1 MTSKLVGI
9 FVYLL
14 ILLIIGWFAS
24 RRVKSLGDYIAAG
37 KKLGFLPA
45 ALSARATG
53 ESAWLLLGLT
63 GMGAAIGL
71 QAFWVVVGEIV
82 GVGIA
87 WLMMNRRF
95 NRLTTKYGALT
106 IPDYLEARFRDPSHA
121 LRLVSAGALV
131 VFVMIYVSA
140 QIDATAT
147 AFHSFLGWNY
157 FVGAT
162 VGFGVVVVYIVA
174 GGFLAVVW
182 SDVFQGALMFVG
194 LVAIPIIGLNYAGG
208 WNNVAVGLAAQ
219 DPGLMSIWGPAG
231 LTLNNVLAI
240 VALVSIGLG
249 FLGSPQIFVRI
260 LALKSEGE
268 VKKGAVVA
276 ILYTTLT
283 DCGAVLIGM
292 IGRHLLMGPQDSL
305 VGVLGA
311 NGQDVLP
318 LIVGVLIP
326 VAFIGFVIAAVLSAA
341 MSTVDSLLLVAASSV
356 VRDVYQKILHPS
368 LPDESLVRLSR
379 LTTVGLAMGAFAL
392 AMAIAIFI
400 PERTIFWFIVFGW
413 SGIAATFCPTMILS
427 LFWARFTRRG
437 ALAAMISG
445 FLAVPIFKFAMPL
458 LPGAAGEA
466 FANLEE
472 MFPAFVVG
480 FAVGIPVSLFDRK
493 GQQALQG
500 IEAELKPQSD

>member
-82 GVGIA
+82 GVGVA

>member
-1 MTSKLVGI
+1 
-9 FVYLL
+9 
-14 ILLIIGWFAS
+14 LIIGWFAS

-82 GVGIA
+82 GVGVA

-427 LFWARFTRRG
+427 LFWTRFTRRG

>member
-82 GVGIA
+82 GVGVA

-162 VGFGVVVVYIVA
+162 VGFGVVVIYIVA

-427 LFWARFTRRG
+427 LFWTRFTRRG

>member
-1 MTSKLVGI
+1 MSPKLVGI
-9 FVYLL
+9 LVYLL
-14 ILLIIGWFAS
+14 ILLGIGWFAS

-37 KKLGFLPA
+37 KRLGFLPA

-87 WLMMNRRF
+87 WLAMNRRF

-106 IPDYLEARFRDPSHA
+106 IPDYLEARFRDTSHS
-121 LRLVSAGALV
+121 LRLVSACALV

-147 AFHSFLGWNY
+147 AFNSFLGWNY
-157 FVGAT
+157 LTGAV
-162 VGFGVVVVYIVA
+162 VGFSVVVIYIVA

-182 SDVFQGALMFVG
+182 SDVFQGTLMFIG
-194 LVAIPIIGLNYAGG
+194 LVTIPMIGLFYAGG
-208 WNNVAVGLAAQ
+208 WNNVADGLVAQ

-231 LTLNNVLAI
+231 LTLNNLLAI

-249 FLGSPQIFVRI
+249 FLGSPQVFVRI

-268 VKKGAVVA
+268 VKKGAIVA
-276 ILYTTLT
+276 IFYTTLT

-305 VGVLGA
+305 VAVLGA

-318 LIVGVLIP
+318 LIVEILIP
-326 VAFIGFVIAAVLSAA
+326 VTLIGLVIAGVLSAA
-341 MSTVDSLLLVAASSV
+341 MSTVDSLLMVAASSV
-356 VRDVYQKILHPS
+356 VRDVYQRILNPS
-368 LPDESLVRLSR
+368 LPDESLVRLCR
-379 LTTVGLAMGAFAL
+379 LTTVVLAMGAFAL
-392 AMAIAIFI
+392 AMTVAYAI
-400 PERTIFWFIVFGW
+400 PERTVFWFIVFGW

-427 LFWARFTRRG
+427 LFWKRFTRRG

-445 FLAVPIFKFAMPL
+445 FLAVPFFKFVMPA
-458 LPGAAGEA
+458 LPGATGEA

-480 FAVGIPVSLFDRK
+480 FAAGIPVSLFDRK
-493 GQQALQG
+493 GQLALQG
-500 IEAELKPQSD
+500 IEAELKSQSD

>member
-1 MTSKLVGI
+1 MTPKLIGI
-9 FVYLL
+9 LVYLL
-14 ILLIIGWFAS
+14 ILLGIGWFAS
-24 RRVKSLGDYIAAG
+24 KRVKSLGDYIAAG

-63 GMGAAIGL
+63 GMGAAIGF
-71 QAFWVVVGEIV
+71 QAFWVVVGEVV

-87 WLMMNRRF
+87 WLAMNRRF

-106 IPDYLEARFRDPSHA
+106 IPDYLEARFRDTSHS
-121 LRLVSAGALV
+121 LRLVSACALV
-131 VFVMIYVSA
+131 IFVMIYVSA

-147 AFHSFLGWNY
+147 AFNSFLGWNY
-157 FVGAT
+157 LTGA
-162 VGFGVVVVYIVA
+162 VIGFSVVVIYIVA

-182 SDVFQGALMFVG
+182 SDVFQGTLMFVG
-194 LVAIPIIGLNYAGG
+194 LVAIPIIGLFYAGG
-208 WNNVAVGLAAQ
+208 WNNVAAGLVAQ

-231 LTLNNVLAI
+231 LTLNNLLAI

-249 FLGSPQIFVRI
+249 FLGSPQVFVRI
-260 LALKSEGE
+260 LALKSEDE
-268 VKKGAVVA
+268 VKKGAIVA
-276 ILYTTLT
+276 IFYTTLT

-292 IGRHLLMGPQDSL
+292 IGRHLLMGPEDSL
-305 VGVLGA
+305 DGVLGA

-318 LIVGVLIP
+318 MIVEILIP
-326 VAFIGFVIAAVLSAA
+326 VTLIGLVIAGVLSAA
-341 MSTVDSLLLVAASSV
+341 MSTVDSLLMVAASSV
-356 VRDVYQKILHPS
+356 VRDVYQRILHPS
-368 LPDESLVRLSR
+368 LPDESLVRLCR
-379 LTTVGLAMGAFAL
+379 LTTVALAIGAFAL
-392 AMAIAIFI
+392 AMTVAYAI
-400 PERTIFWFIVFGW
+400 PERTVFWFIVFGW

-445 FLAVPIFKFAMPL
+445 FLAVPFFKFGMPL
-458 LPGAAGEA
+458 LPGATGEA

-480 FAVGIPVSLFDRK
+480 FVAGILVSFFDRK
-493 GQQALQG
+493 GQLALQG
-500 IEAELKPQSD
+500 IEAELKS

>member
-106 IPDYLEARFRDPSHA
+106 IPDYLEARFRDSSHA

-131 VFVMIYVSA
+131 IFVMIYVSA

-162 VGFGVVVVYIVA
+162 VGFGVVVIYIVA
-174 GGFLAVVW
+174 GGFLA
-182 SDVFQGALMFVG
+182 DVFQGGLMFVG

-231 LTLNNVLAI
+231 LTLNNILAI
-240 VALVSIGLG
+240 VALASIGLG

-268 VKKGAVVA
+268 VRKGAVVA

-292 IGRHLLMGPQDSL
+292 IGRHVLMGPQESL
-305 VGVLGA
+305 VAVLGA

-326 VAFIGFVIAAVLSAA
+326 VVFIGFVIAAVLSAA

-493 GQQALQG
+493 GQLALQG
-500 IEAELKPQSD
+500 IEAELKSQSD

>member
-106 IPDYLEARFRDPSHA
+106 IPDYLEARFRDSSHA

-131 VFVMIYVSA
+131 IFVMIYVSA

-162 VGFGVVVVYIVA
+162 VGFGVVVIYIVA

-182 SDVFQGALMFVG
+182 SDVFQGGLMFIG

-231 LTLNNVLAI
+231 LTLNNILAI
-240 VALVSIGLG
+240 VALASIGLG

-268 VKKGAVVA
+268 VRKGAVVA

-292 IGRHLLMGPQDSL
+292 IGRHVLMGPQESL
-305 VGVLGA
+305 VAVLGA

-326 VAFIGFVIAAVLSAA
+326 VVFIGFVIAAVLSAA

-493 GQQALQG
+493 GQLALQG
-500 IEAELKPQSD
+500 IEAELKSQSD

>member
-1 MTSKLVGI
+1 
-9 FVYLL
+9 
-14 ILLIIGWFAS
+14 
-24 RRVKSLGDYIAAG
+24 
-37 KKLGFLPA
+37 
-45 ALSARATG
+45 
-53 ESAWLLLGLT
+53 
-63 GMGAAIGL
+63 
-71 QAFWVVVGEIV
+71 
-82 GVGIA
+82 
-87 WLMMNRRF
+87 
-95 NRLTTKYGALT
+95 
-106 IPDYLEARFRDPSHA
+106 
-121 LRLVSAGALV
+121 
-131 VFVMIYVSA
+131 
-140 QIDATAT
+140 
-147 AFHSFLGWNY
+147 
-157 FVGAT
+157 
-162 VGFGVVVVYIVA
+162 
-174 GGFLAVVW
+174 
-182 SDVFQGALMFVG
+182 
-194 LVAIPIIGLNYAGG
+194 
-208 WNNVAVGLAAQ
+208 
-219 DPGLMSIWGPAG
+219 
-231 LTLNNVLAI
+231 LTLNNILAI
-240 VALVSIGLG
+240 VALASIGLG

-268 VKKGAVVA
+268 VRKGAVVA

-292 IGRHLLMGPQDSL
+292 IGRHVLMGPQESL
-305 VGVLGA
+305 VAVLGA

-326 VAFIGFVIAAVLSAA
+326 VVFIGFVIAAVLSAA

-493 GQQALQG
+493 GQLALQG
-500 IEAELKPQSD
+500 IEAELKSQSD

>member
-1 MTSKLVGI
+1 MTSKFVGI
-9 FVYLL
+9 LIYLL
-14 ILLIIGWFAS
+14 VLLGIGWFAS

-37 KKLGFLPA
+37 KRLGFLPA

-87 WLMMNRRF
+87 WLCMNRRF
-95 NRLTTKYGALT
+95 NRLTTQYGALT

-121 LRLVSAGALV
+121 LRLFSAGALV

-162 VGFGVVVVYIVA
+162 VGFSVVVIYIVA

-182 SDVFQGALMFVG
+182 SDVFQGGLMFIG
-194 LVAIPIIGLNYAGG
+194 LVTIPILGLIYAGG
-208 WNNVAVGLAAQ
+208 WNNVADGLAAQ

-231 LTLNNVLAI
+231 LTLNNLLAI

-260 LALKSEGE
+260 LALKSESE

-305 VGVLGA
+305 VPVLGA

-318 LIVGVLIP
+318 LIVEVLIP
-326 VAFIGFVIAAVLSAA
+326 VALIGLVIAGVLSAA

-356 VRDVYQKILHPS
+356 VRDVYQRILHPS

-392 AMAIAIFI
+392 AMTIAITI
-400 PERTIFWFIVFGW
+400 PERTVFWFIVFGW

-445 FLAVPIFKFAMPL
+445 FLAVPLFKFGMPL

-466 FANLEE
+466 FANLGE

-480 FAVGIPVSLFDRK
+480 FAVGIPVSLFDRR
-493 GQQALQG
+493 GQLALQD
-500 IEAELKPQSD
+500 IEAELKSHSE